1 MEKTII
7 IIDVAV
13 PRDKRITGKE
23 KKEIQQYQN
32 LKREIQ
38 RLWNIKEIDVVS
50 VALRIPGSITG
61 EFEKYVDKIKIKIKL
76 HTAQKT
82 HHQGLQEYWEKYQ
95 NAYFGKILKK

>member
-1 MEKTII
+1 MKPDIAIANKMKKAVIIVDVAIPGEKK
-7 IIDVAV
+7 IID
-13 PRDKRITGKE
+13 KE
-23 KKEIQQYQN
+23 KKGIQQYWK

-82 HHQGLQEYWEKYQ
+82 HH
-95 NAYFGKILKK
+95 